1 MAIKTIIE
9 LQAKKGRRDEL
20 LKASDDVLASM
31 KNAHGFLGVTR
42 YEIIDNPDSLIE
54 IAEWESPEARQT
66 WLESSMKTG
75 ALNRLTLMIST
86 PFKAITIREIG

>member
-9 LQAKKGRRDEL
+9 LQAKPGKRDEL
-20 LKASDDVLASM
+20 MKALDDVLVSM
-31 KNAHGFLGVTR
+31 KNARGFLGVIR

-66 WLESSMKTG
+66 WLEQSMHTG
-75 ALNRLTLMIST
+75 ALNRLTFTLGT
-86 PFKAITIREIG
+86 PFKAITIKKIE